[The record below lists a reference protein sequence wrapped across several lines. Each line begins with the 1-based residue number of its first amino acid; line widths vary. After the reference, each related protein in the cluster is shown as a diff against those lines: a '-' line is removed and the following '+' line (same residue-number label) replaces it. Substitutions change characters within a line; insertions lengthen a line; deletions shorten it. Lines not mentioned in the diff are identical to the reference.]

1 MFGLAASTWTVASV
15 ILGLAGVLLLFY
27 FGLPGNVQ
35 TGGRPLVIA
44 NRTPEAEA
52 EEQLYKA
59 LGYLGLTMTIA
70 SAVCAILAAYS

>member
-15 ILGLAGVLLLFY
+15 VFGLAGVLLLFY
-27 FGLPGNVQ
+27 YGMLGNVQ
-35 TGGRPLVIA
+35 TGGRPIVTA

-52 EEQLYKA
+52 EERQYKA
-59 LGYLGLTMTIA
+59 LGYLGLTLTIA